1 MAAPPKYVQRIARL
15 PQVFELLAA
24 HPDGLP
30 IVELASRLDVPA
42 DELRQDLLAFFTAD
56 LVGLLG
62 MSRPAALEFVGPDSE
77 DEEPNTAEIVR
88 IVDERSG
95 DELGVEYVDA
105 SSLALIY
112 TAARALLDI
121 DPSDED
127 LAGAVGVLTETMFGE
142 PLAETVREPWH
153 GPLEGLQDAVRE
165 RRQVRIVYSRSW
177 EPGVTERVIDPYRL
191 VQTRRGWEVD
201 AGPPD
206 AQDRLRTFLLS
217 NIRSASV
224 LSSGFVPPADLETRL
239 ERQRTTWTVRVKL
252 PHAARWAAD
261 FYAER
266 VTVVAEDELTFTADL
281 DMLPP
286 VDGRVGLL
294 LLAAGLDAAVLEPAS
309 LVAAGPARAAELL
322 AHHRT
327 GSGDT

>member
-15 PQVFELLAA
+15 PRVFELLAA
-24 HPDGLP
+24 HPSGLP
-30 IVELASRLDVPA
+30 VVALASRLDVPP

-56 LVGLLG
+56 LGGLLG
-62 MSRPAALEFVGPDSE
+62 MSRPAALEFVGPDGE
-77 DEEPNTAEIVR
+77 DEEPTTAEIVR

-121 DPSDED
+121 DPSDRD
-127 LAGAVGVLTETMFGE
+127 LAGAVGVLTETMFGT

-153 GPLEGLQDAVRE
+153 GPLEGLQDAVRD

-177 EPGVTERVIDPYRL
+177 TPGVMERVIDPYRL

-206 AQDRLRTFLLS
+206 PDGRLRTFLLS
-217 NIRSASV
+217 NIRSATV
-224 LSSGFVPPADLETRL
+224 LSSEFTQPSDLEARL
-239 ERQRTTWTVRVKL
+239 GAQRSTTTVRVRL

-266 VTVVAEDELTFTADL
+266 VRVVGEGEVSFTADL

-327 GSGDT
+327 TS